1 MVAKNAIF
9 LVLLLILLLPVPI
22 SAQNHQ
28 ASEEQPIEDKS
39 KKNPGWL
46 EELLDMKLPKTQR
59 MGELEISIN
68 PRLDDIVRHDYIR
81 LPLRM
86 KYGMTPNWE
95 LSFRLNDFLVNP
107 FRGEDRSGISDVS
120 FGTKYRWKKYPIPYV
135 DTATDFSV
143 QIPTDN
149 KAYISDRYTHYRPQI
164 IFSKILPQWHE
175 VQLSFAINLDILSS
189 YPKNVE
195 NQDGTPRYDALGL
208 VFGVLYTTPSQ
219 SYSLEAHWV
228 TTEIDGG
235 NQNTVYLLP
244 GFFWLISKKKYLKF
258 PGTFRL
264 GLGFRI
270 GINDTEDDFAFIAR
284 LDWDLPIKK
293 QVKKYLE
300 EKQTKRHRSHNPREK
315 NLSE

>member
-1 MVAKNAIF
+1 MVSKNAIF
-9 LVLLLILLLPVPI
+9 LVLFLILLLPLPI
-22 SAQNHQ
+22 SAKKHQ

-39 KKNPGWL
+39 KKKPGWL

-68 PRLDDIVRHDYIR
+68 PRLDDIVRRDYIR
-81 LPLRM
+81 LPLHM
-86 KYGMTPNWE
+86 KYGITPNWE

-120 FGTKYRWKKYPIPYV
+120 FGTKYQWKKYPIPYV

-164 IFSKILPQWHE
+164 IFSKIFPQWNE

-189 YPKNVE
+189 YSENVE
-195 NQDGTPRYDALGL
+195 DPNGTSRYDALGL
-208 VFGVLYTTPSQ
+208 VFGVLYPAPSH

-244 GFFWLISKKKYLKF
+244 GFFWFIPKKKYLKF
-258 PGTFRL
+258 PGTMRFGL
-264 GLGFRI
+264 GLRI

-284 LDWDLPIKK
+284 LNWDLPIKK

-300 EKQTKRHRSHNPREK
+300 EKRSGSQDES
-315 NLSE
+315 L